1 MGNLNTNHRVKAR
14 YKTQSGHKT
23 WTLSN
28 ILYLYDQIISLYLV
42 GPKIETMNLIITVVN
57 CPVNFNLINIICTFG
72 LNSPWRLFVL
82 SGRLITSL
90 QNISG
95 LQLVNIMHF
104 KQAFFLFQ
112 SICSYRLMTW
122 VFGFLWSCSKLLKL
136 WLLEYT
142 VCFCWLTPIK
152 VKMGEWNWLNWI
164 FFNCIYLLLVNWEVD
179 FNMHNKKKQIH
190 SCWTVEIRCYFIPY
204 LQHCLWQR
212 EFGHHISDKTV
223 LHKKCFPVIYS
234 FDLYSKPH
242 IK

>member
-1 MGNLNTNHRVKAR
+1 MGNLNTNHRVKDR

-152 VKMGEWNWLNWI
+152 VKIGEWNWLNWI

-179 FNMHNKKKQIH
+179 FNMHNKKSKFTPAEQLRSDVILSHICNTVYDKGNLATISQTKQFCIKNVFQLFIH
-190 SCWTVEIRCYFIPY
+190 LTCTANP
-204 LQHCLWQR
+204 
-212 EFGHHISDKTV
+212 T
-223 LHKKCFPVIYS
+223 
-234 FDLYSKPH
+234 
-242 IK
+242 